1 MTRSTKTH
9 IVLSLVAACLVF
21 APPAAAEP
29 AGEQPGQRDAP
40 ERRKEMLEKIRMVR
54 MYSLTEA
61 LELDEAT
68 AAKLFPYLR
77 KHDAK
82 LEKLQ
87 EDKRKQMKALRVMVK
102 SGEFDEKTVNK
113 RLAVI
118 SQVQVDIAETEQAQ
132 LQGLQSILSAEQRVK
147 FVVARIQFERKVR
160 EMIREE
166 RRRKRSKRR
175 DRHGGEGPQRE
186 RGAPPRP

>member
-9 IVLSLVAACLVF
+9 IVLSLVAACLML
-21 APPAAAEP
+21 ATPAASEP
-29 AGEQPGQRDAP
+29 PDDRSGPQQKP

-77 KHDAK
+77 KHDSS
-82 LEKLQ
+82 LEQLQ
-87 EDKRKQMKALRVMVK
+87 DSKRKHHKALRAMVN
-102 SGEFDEKTVNK
+102 SDQFDEKAADK
-113 RLAVI
+113 HLDAI
-118 SQVQVDIAETEQAQ
+118 SQAQVEIAKTESTQ
-132 LQGLQSILSAEQRVK
+132 LEGLKRILTTEQRVK
-147 FVVARIQFERKVR
+147 FVFARIQFERKVR

-166 RRRKRSKRR
+166 RRRKRSQRRERHEGERPHR
-175 DRHGGEGPQRE
+175 DR
-186 RGAPPRP
+186 APPAGP